1 MEKTDNNNNT
11 EHETRRSFSW
21 DGAFLASDG
30 FLAAEE
36 LSNMIEG
43 GELQKIE
50 EIESMEAKLFQ
61 EIKSSTKKSNVTSS
75 SINISPKKNSQAKK
89 VTGATGPHKVAP
101 IKTPPKMTS
110 KTETNKAE
118 SLSKTLPA
126 IRTKAKVGSV
136 NNTSTRVSRTL
147 PASPVSPRSPPGSS
161 SSAFGVGQRSRVSS
175 SAPRRYSVINEKP
188 STINARRNDDQKAS
202 KRGVSL
208 LPRTL
213 STMSLKIKPTN
224 VNSHSPSPSSSTTP
238 RLSESS
244 SRGVKSSINVP
255 QISKPALKNQPAKQP
270 AKTAATTN
278 TGLKPNSPKATN
290 PKKQSSPKP
299 KASALENIF
308 IISPE
313 LLDLQGKI
321 RALKVEIDIHKKDRF
336 NKKSGAVRVEVT

>member
-1 MEKTDNNNNT
+1 M
-11 EHETRRSFSW
+11 FY
-21 DGAFLASDG
+21 AG

-75 SINISPKKNSQAKK
+75 SINTSPKNNSQAKK
-89 VTGATGPHKVAP
+89 VTGTTGPRKVAP

-110 KTETNKAE
+110 KSDTNKAE

-126 IRTKAKVGSV
+126 IKTKAKVGSV
-136 NNTSTRVSRTL
+136 NNTNTRVSRTL
-147 PASPVSPRSPPGSS
+147 PASPVRSPPGSA
-161 SSAFGVGQRSRVSS
+161 SSAFGISQRSRVSS

-188 STINARRNDDQKAS
+188 SAINARRNDDQKAS

-208 LPRTL
+208 VPRTL
-213 STMSLKIKPTN
+213 STMSSKIKPTN

-244 SRGVKSSINVP
+244 SRGVKSPSVP

-278 TGLKPNSPKATN
+278 TISLKLNSPKATT

-299 KASALENIF
+299 KASSPENIF

-321 RALKVEIDIHKKDRF
+321 RALKMEIDMHKKDRF
-336 NKKSGAVRVEVT
+336 NKMSGAVGVEVT

>member
-1 MEKTDNNNNT
+1 MEITDISNNT

-61 EIKSSTKKSNVTSS
+61 EIKFSTTKSNVTNS
-75 SINISPKKNSQAKK
+75 SINSSPKKTDSLTKK
-89 VTGATGPHKVAP
+89 VTGASGPQKVAP
-101 IKTPPKMTS
+101 IKTPPKMSS
-110 KTETNKAE
+110 KTNTNKAE

-126 IRTKAKVGSV
+126 IKTKAKVGSV
-136 NNTSTRVSRTL
+136 NNTNTRVSRTL

-161 SSAFGVGQRSRVSS
+161 SSPFGVGQRSKVSGS
-175 SAPRRYSVINEKP
+175 TPRRYSVINERP
-188 STINARRNDDQKAS
+188 STINVRRNVDQKAS

-208 LPRTL
+208 VPRTL
-213 STMSLKIKPTN
+213 STMSLKVKPTP
-224 VNSHSPSPSSSTTP
+224 VNSHSSSPSSSTTP

-244 SRGVKSSINVP
+244 SRGVKSSNVP
-255 QISKPALKNQPAKQP
+255 QISKPALKNHPTKQP

-278 TGLKPNSPKATN
+278 TGLKPNSPKATT
-290 PKKQSSPKP
+290 PKKQSSPKA
-299 KASALENIF
+299 KASSPENIF

-321 RALKVEIDIHKKDRF
+321 RALKMEIDMHKKDRF
-336 NKKSGAVRVEVT
+336 NKMAGAVRVEVT